1 MRAALYARFSSDL
14 QRATSIEDQFRN
26 CRKRAEGEGWTVVA
40 TFADAAMSGSDANR
54 PQYRAMLEAAARREF
69 DVLIVDDLSRL
80 TRDAVECER
89 TIRRLE
95 FAGLRI
101 VATSDGYD
109 STSKARKVHR
119 GFKGLM
125 NEIFLDD
132 LRERVHR
139 GLTGQA
145 QKHYWCGGRP
155 YGYRLKP
162 VLDPLR
168 LDVYGQPARIGTVLE
183 IDEGQAAVVRDIFT
197 TFGDG
202 ASCLV
207 IARELNARGIPSPG
221 STWKRQTRRCKGWM
235 ASAVRVILKN
245 PLYCGRVRWNVSQ
258 FVRDPDTGKYK
269 RRRRPKTEWVEHREE
284 SLRIVPEEV
293 FERAQA
299 RTRVLANSDRRLK
312 SGGRAKYLL
321 SGLLVCNVCK
331 AHYVI
336 ADARSYACS
345 GHWNGGACS
354 NHIRVRRDAV
364 ERIILGGICGELLA
378 PERVARMAKEIH
390 VAYVERM
397 RERAARIEMLPR
409 ELQELDARIARLRER
424 LKAGDPDLT
433 ADELQAAI
441 ERAEGKRRELFEA
454 RPTGREDARVLAL
467 MPRAAELYREQI
479 EQGLGGDPAAAAK
492 ARTILRDM
500 LGEIMLSPGEDGSLW
515 AEYAMQP
522 ATLLSAGTGG
532 RGDPLRE
539 FPAARQPRP
548 HSPIPLN
555 SSARPPGWADFD
567 ARCPLVKLWSACKPH
582 PTDQAPLPGYVEKR
596 EQIWTQNGR
605 NERATAP
612 PIQHTCRLSCENAL
626 CMTRLKRW

>member
-14 QRATSIEDQFRN
+14 QRASSIEDQFRN
-26 CRKRAEGEGWTVVA
+26 CRKRAESEGWTIAA

-89 TIRRLE
+89 AIRRLE
-95 FAGLRI
+95 FGGLRI

-145 QKHYWCGGRP
+145 QKRYWCGGRP
-155 YGYRLKP
+155 YGYRLRP

-183 IDEGQAAVVRDIFT
+183 IDEDQAAVVMDIFAS
-197 TFGDG
+197 FVDG
-202 ASCLV
+202 ASCLA

-245 PLYCGRVRWNVSQ
+245 PLYCGRLRWNVSQ

-269 RRRRPKTEWVEHREE
+269 RRRRPKADWVEHREE
-284 SLRIVPEEV
+284 SLRIVSDEF
-293 FERAQA
+293 FERAHA
-299 RTRVLANSDRRLK
+299 RTRVLANGDKRLK
-312 SGGRAKYLL
+312 SGGKAKYLL

-354 NHIRVRRDAV
+354 NRIRVRRDAV
-364 ERIILGGICGELLA
+364 ERVILGGVCRELLA
-378 PERVARMAKEIH
+378 PERVERMAKEMQA
-390 VAYVERM
+390 AYAERL
-397 RERAARIEMLPR
+397 RERAARLEALPQDVQR
-409 ELQELDARIARLRER
+409 LDARIARMRER

-441 ERAEGKRRELFEA
+441 ERAEGKRRELLEA
-454 RPTGREDARVLAL
+454 RPESRENARVLARL
-467 MPRAAELYREQI
+467 PRAAELYREQI
-479 EQGLGGDPAAAAK
+479 EEGLGGDPAAAAK

-515 AEYAMQP
+515 AEYAMHP
-522 ATLLSAGTGG
+522 AALLTGAGTGG
-532 RGDPLRE
+532 RGDR
-539 FPAARQPRP
+539 
-548 HSPIPLN
+548 I
-555 SSARPPGWADFD
+555 
-567 ARCPLVKLWSACKPH
+567 
-582 PTDQAPLPGYVEKR
+582 
-596 EQIWTQNGR
+596 
-605 NERATAP
+605 
-612 PIQHTCRLSCENAL
+612 
-626 CMTRLKRW
+626 